1 MYSDIKH
8 YQLYNKFQMLS
19 IHKVNSINGLLSGRQ
34 VNNSINELTT
44 TRKIDNST
52 NGLLTIR

>member
-19 IHKVNSINGLLSGRQ
+19 IHKVNSINGLLSVRH
-34 VNNSINELTT
+34 VNNSINELMT
-44 TRKIDNST
+44 TRKIDIV
-52 NGLLTIR
+52 LMDY